1 MGPMKQRLTIEQIL
15 EKEFH
20 IDYQGYNAL
29 EVDTF
34 LDEIMKDYEMFETLI
49 RKQKELLD
57 RYEGALAE
65 EKQRNQ
71 ELKSTR
77 RAVDDVEPQPSY
89 VDLIRRISK
98 LEEAVHKKEK

>member
-1 MGPMKQRLTIEQIL
+1 MKQRLTIQQIL

-20 IDYQGYNAL
+20 VDYQGYNAL

-34 LDEIMKDYEMFETLI
+34 LDEIMKDYEMFESLI

-57 RYEGALAE
+57 RYESALAE
-65 EKQRNQ
+65 EKQRTQ
-71 ELKSTR
+71 ELKGTR
-77 RAVDDVEPQPSY
+77 RAEGAVEPQPSY